1 MNFKIPGDPHFI
13 AATPSSADVIHLVG
27 SRVSFEN
34 VIFTDGQAKD
44 LFKFYGLDV
53 RQIEEDV
60 DDHIVKG
67 RALFEERKLEWEQ
80 AKPSWGGMRVN
91 ADGVQIMEPPSELI
105 PPNREGSIE
114 LMLQGSQRNILRA
127 VRRDGLRI
135 MAAISPFLQDGE
147 DPVKFILVALSD
159 MGLDVCGGDWLFGED
174 SAEE

>member
-1 MNFKIPGDPHFI
+1 MSFKIPGDPNFC

-27 SRVSFEN
+27 SGVSFEN
-34 VIFTDGQAKD
+34 VTFTNGQAED

-53 RQIEEDV
+53 RQIEKDV
-60 DDHIVKG
+60 DEQIVQA
-67 RALFEERKLEWEQ
+67 RALLEERKLEWEQ
-80 AKPSWGGMRVN
+80 AKPSWGGMREN
-91 ADGVQIMEPPSELI
+91 AKGVLIKEPPSEQS

-147 DPVKFILVALSD
+147 DPVKFILGALSD
-159 MGLDVCGGDWLFGED
+159 IGLDVCEGDWLFGED
-174 SAEE
+174 SSDE